1 MRLLNHLLST
11 NLLQRQEVEYYLAY
25 TTRIFKFADIY
36 EWSSVLGYDYHY
48 RELQAEH
55 NFKWGTF
62 SPHMELQL
70 LVPKRPKPSVPV
82 QNPAPKEDCRIFK
95 AKGACPFGDKCRYK
109 HVKALPSNNSRQ
121 DATKNQ

>member
-11 NLLQRQEVEYYLAY
+11 NLLQRQEVEFYVAY
-25 TTRIFKFADIY
+25 TTMIFEFADIY

-62 SPHMELQL
+62 SPHMELQM
-70 LVPKRPKPSVPV
+70 LVPKRTKPVVTSAINQHHSV
-82 QNPAPKEDCRIFK
+82 EDCRFSQPGGRVHLETIVVTDTLR
-95 AKGACPFGDKCRYK
+95 CLC
-109 HVKALPSNNSRQ
+109 
-121 DATKNQ
+121 